1 MAKMSSK
8 FVSESAGQ
16 SNDSKSVSPSDEGV
30 DDSIELNEY
39 YPFPSENEKASK
51 KMAARRKVEMLWER
65 KRLKDQLGDYDDYE
79 DYDEDF
85 NF

>member
-16 SNDSKSVSPSDEGV
+16 SNDSKSVSPADEVV
-30 DDSIELNEY
+30 DDSELGEY
-39 YPFPSENEKASK
+39 YPFPIENEKASK
-51 KMAARRKVEMLWER
+51 KMASRRKVEMLWER

-79 DYDEDF
+79 DYDDDF

>member
-8 FVSESAGQ
+8 FVSESADQ
-16 SNDSKSVSPSDEGV
+16 DNDSKTVGTADEVV
-30 DDSIELNEY
+30 DDAELGEY
-39 YPFPSENEKASK
+39 YSFPMENDKVSK

-65 KRLKDQLGDYDDYE
+65 KRLREQLGDYDDYE
-79 DYDEDF
+79 DYDDDF